1 MPPAKFPCI
10 DCKRAVKKKD
20 QAVQCEKCE
29 KWQHLS
35 CNRGNT
41 GEKYTAYFNLIN
53 LVYLYTLIQSYVYL
67 HVI

>member
-35 CNRGNT
+35 CNT

-53 LVYLYTLIQSYVYL
+53 LVYLYTFIQSYVYL